1 MPLCTFSWH
10 SSKKRCNAWTATWD
24 RFPSGSLEK
33 TWPRLFMVD
42 VSWCCGWLRN
52 PALACRWFIPL
63 SFRYV
68 QCFIG
73 LPIVTSCVHLEQLNF
88 QEFSG
93 AETFLTFWLANA
105 PQAPQAACNF
115 WCSFYWF
122 SPTLPTVAAS
132 VHKSEVWLLNF
143 GNYIFREHKH
153 GLSGVSTHSKKC
165 PSLFKY
171 SQIWLKQKNIFT
183 TKTPAISSDMQKY
196 PTFLM
201 GSHHS
206 FCKNTCGSFVWK

>member
-1 MPLCTFSWH
+1 MLRSPPVSASHPQNHGFGWDHKSESSTRSRAPRGRIGCGQVTPFRMPLCTFSWH

-105 PQAPQAACNF
+105 PQAPQPRAIF
-115 WCSFYWF
+115 DVLSTDSLRLF
-122 SPTLPTVAAS
+122 P
-132 VHKSEVWLLNF
+132 LLL
-143 GNYIFREHKH
+143 H
-153 GLSGVSTHSKKC
+153 LS
-165 PSLFKY
+165 
-171 SQIWLKQKNIFT
+171 
-183 TKTPAISSDMQKY
+183 ISRKFD
-196 PTFLM
+196 F
-201 GSHHS
+201 
-206 FCKNTCGSFVWK
+206 